1 MKIQAVTTLSLF
13 VYPAWCVRSS
23 RTKRRLTIADDE
35 SPTSTRHTAGKGHH
49 QDTFFRASFANTEYF
64 FDATYENE
72 SSIHINVN
80 IRDFPEASALS
91 SRGSCSCHR
100 VAPARSFGEK
110 NPCECKLTRAGK
122 EVFLKGKISFNNP
135 DATEAETFVFDPR
148 TGDRASIIPHLLAQR
163 TADRHIAWADKDR
176 LRSPGVKKWADC
188 NRRRKHSCGSNCNKD
203 DHSVSRSGC
212 MVNIGDN
219 LINEI
224 ERTLTNECQ
233 PTVAAGIFARS
244 TEATM
249 KSTGATP
256 SAARV
261 GEDSPKDV
269 LELMDDEDISP
280 CEKIHFQLPDAESL
294 QKKDCTGIADILS
307 VQRLKN
313 DELFLNM
320 HSFQSGA
327 TVNRGCVCDTFIP
340 AEDFSGVAPFEKFTC
355 ACRRQ
360 TDDAKDERM
369 EFETCNVDAYTL
381 VTRFECTGRVAGQV
395 HIDKLRILTNAHAV
409 GYQTTL
415 PLAGVYRDKSTE
427 YRVSCAISSDTVH
440 KEFKLRVGSA
450 TDTDDEGNTDK
461 FIGFT
466 CKGDVTSPQWAYI
479 CTAGETSAR
488 VDFV

>member
-1 MKIQAVTTLSLF
+1 MKIQAATTLSLS
-13 VYPAWCVRSS
+13 VYPVWCVRSS
-23 RTKRRLTIADDE
+23 RTKRRLTITNDE
-35 SPTSTRHTAGKGHH
+35 GPTSTRHTAGKGHH

-100 VAPARSFGEK
+100 EAPTRSFGEK
-110 NPCECKLTRAGK
+110 NPCECKLTRAGN

-135 DATEAETFVFDPR
+135 NATEAEAFVFHPR
-148 TGDRASIIPHLLAQR
+148 TGDKASIIPYLLAQR
-163 TADRHIAWADKDR
+163 TVDRHIAWADKDR
-176 LRSPGVKKWADC
+176 LRSPGVRKWADC
-188 NRRRKHSCGSNCNKD
+188 NRRRKHSCGSKCNKD
-203 DHSVSRSGC
+203 DHSVSISGC

-224 ERTLTNECQ
+224 EKTLTNECQ

-249 KSTGATP
+249 ISTEVTP
-256 SAARV
+256 SAVRV

-307 VQRLKN
+307 AQRLKS

-327 TVNRGCVCDTFIP
+327 T
-340 AEDFSGVAPFEKFTC
+340 
-355 ACRRQ
+355 

-381 VTRFECTGRVAGQV
+381 VTRFECTGRVAGKV
-395 HIDKLRILTNAHAV
+395 HIDQLRILTNAHAV

-415 PLAGVYRDKSTE
+415 PLAGVYQDKSTE
-427 YRVSCAISSDTVH
+427 YRVSW
-440 KEFKLRVGSA
+440 SA
-450 TDTDDEGNTDK
+450 TETDDEGNTDK
-461 FIGFT
+461 FIGYT

-488 VDFV
+488 VDFVYSAAGSLYLRYLASSTRHVAVSKYVDVNLLFAL